1 MRAFAGREA
10 ARAGR
15 TSAPDLEPL
24 PLLPSGPDGVRGQSS
39 RRCKREPPLNAA
51 GGEGGIRTLEH
62 LLGCYSLSRRA
73 PSTTRP
79 PLLAAARVP
88 EPTSAIKSSCCWLL
102 CWWAPAGS
110 AAEDPSSYPWDLA
123 AAALLPLSESPERP
137 GYSANPVRGELS
149 AAAPKARVDIPDW
162 YGSRG
167 SIC

>member
-39 RRCKREPPLNAA
+39 RRCKREPPLNSA

-88 EPTSAIKSSCCWLL
+88 EPTSAIKSYRWPLYSWE
-102 CWWAPAGS
+102 PAGS
-110 AAEDPSSYPWDLA
+110 AAEYPGTRPSDRA
-123 AAALLPLSESPERP
+123 AAAPLPPWESARPPE
-137 GYSANPVRGELS
+137 YSAYPSRGALS
-149 AAAPKARVDIPDW
+149 AGAPIPRVDTPAQYD
-162 YGSRG
+162 SRG
-167 SIC
+167 SAC

>member
-1 MRAFAGREA
+1 MPRILPY
-10 ARAGR
+10 
-15 TSAPDLEPL
+15 APDRR
-24 PLLPSGPDGVRGQSS
+24 VRVVQNRPRG
-39 RRCKREPPLNAA
+39 RFC
-51 GGEGGIRTLEH
+51 RTLEH

-123 AAALLPLSESPERP
+123 AAALLPPSESPERP

-149 AAAPKARVDIPDW
+149 AAAPKPRVDIPDW